1 MVRAFGF
8 RKVCF
13 GHGSSKEATML
24 KANAVSLTE
33 EQRQELKRI
42 TRSGKGSARRNV
54 RARILLKSDI
64 GETDEEISHALD
76 VGMATVERIRRKF
89 AAGGIEAAI
98 ESRPQPPRPQKRR
111 LDGEG
116 EAKLVM
122 LACSTPPDEYGHWTL
137 DLLADQMVKLNYVPA
152 ISGDTVGRTLKK
164 TPSSPG

>member
-1 MVRAFGF
+1 
-8 RKVCF
+8 
-13 GHGSSKEATML
+13 ML
-24 KANAVSLTE
+24 KANAVSLTD

-42 TRSGKGSARRNV
+42 SRSGKGSTRRVV

-64 GETDEEISHALD
+64 GETDQEISESLD
-76 VGMATVERIRRKF
+76 VGVATVERIRRRF
-89 AAGGIEAAI
+89 AAGGTEAAI
-98 ESRPQPPRPQKRR
+98 QSRPQPPRPLKRR

-122 LACSTPPDEYGHWTL
+122 LACSMPPDEYGHWTL

-152 ISGDTVGRTLKK
+152 ISGDTVGRVLKK

>member
-1 MVRAFGF
+1 
-8 RKVCF
+8 
-13 GHGSSKEATML
+13 ML

-42 TRSGKGSARRNV
+42 SRSGKGSARRTV

-64 GETDEEISHALD
+64 GETDEEVSQALD
-76 VGMATVERIRRKF
+76 VGVATVERIRRKF
-89 AAGGIEAAI
+89 AVGGIEAAI
-98 ESRPQPPRPQKRR
+98 ESRQQPPRPAKRR

-122 LACSTPPDEYGHWTL
+122 LACSMPPDEYGHWTL

-164 TPSSPG
+164 TTSSPG

>member
-1 MVRAFGF
+1 
-8 RKVCF
+8 
-13 GHGSSKEATML
+13 ML

-42 TRSGKGSARRNV
+42 SRSGKGSARRIV

-64 GETDEEISHALD
+64 GETDDEISDALD

-89 AAGGIEAAI
+89 AVGGIEAAI
-98 ESRPQPPRPQKRR
+98 ESRPQPPRPAKRR

-122 LACSTPPDEYGHWTL
+122 LACSTPPEEYGHWTL
-137 DLLADQMVKLNYVPA
+137 DLLADRMVKLNYVPA

>member
-1 MVRAFGF
+1 
-8 RKVCF
+8 
-13 GHGSSKEATML
+13 ML
-24 KANAVSLTE
+24 KANSVSLTE
-33 EQRQELKRI
+33 EQRLELKRI
-42 TRSGKGSARRNV
+42 SRSGTGSARRTV

-64 GETDEEISHALD
+64 GETDQDISQALD
-76 VGMATVERIRRKF
+76 VGVATVERIRRKF

-98 ESRPQPPRPQKRR
+98 ESRRQPPRPTKRR

-122 LACSTPPDEYGHWTL
+122 LACSMPPDEYGHWTL

-164 TPSSPG
+164 TTSSPG

>member
-1 MVRAFGF
+1 
-8 RKVCF
+8 
-13 GHGSSKEATML
+13 ML
-24 KANAVSLTE
+24 KANVVVLTQ
-33 EQRQELKRI
+33 EQREELKRI
-42 TRSGKGSARRNV
+42 SRSGKGPARRTV

-89 AAGGIEAAI
+89 AVGGMEAAI
-98 ESRPQPPRPQKRR
+98 ESRPQPPRPAKRR

-122 LACSTPPDEYGHWTL
+122 LACSRPPDEYGHWTL
-137 DLLADQMVKLNYVPA
+137 DLLADRMVKLNYVPA

-164 TPSSPG
+164 TRSSPG

>member
-1 MVRAFGF
+1 
-8 RKVCF
+8 
-13 GHGSSKEATML
+13 ML

-33 EQRQELKRI
+33 AQRQELKRI
-42 TRSGKGSARRNV
+42 SRSGKGSARRTV

-64 GETDEEISHALD
+64 GETDQEISKALD

-98 ESRPQPPRPQKRR
+98 ESRPQPPRPAKRR

-122 LACSTPPDEYGHWTL
+122 LACSRPPDE
-137 DLLADQMVKLNYVPA
+137 
-152 ISGDTVGRTLKK
+152 
-164 TPSSPG
+164 

>member
-1 MVRAFGF
+1 
-8 RKVCF
+8 
-13 GHGSSKEATML
+13 ML
-24 KANAVSLTE
+24 KANAVSLTDQ
-33 EQRQELKRI
+33 QRQELKRI
-42 TRSGKGSARRNV
+42 SRSGKGWARRAT

-64 GETDEEISHALD
+64 GETDDEISQALE
-76 VGMATVERIRRKF
+76 VGVATVERIRRRF

-137 DLLADQMVKLNYVPA
+137 DLLADQMVKLNYVEA
-152 ISGDTVGRTLKK
+152 ISGDTVGRILKK
-164 TPSSPG
+164 TTSSRG